1 MRPRPPAV
9 ASSLLAIAAAFAP
22 HPASAAPRKVLVIA
36 ADSGDGADLK
46 AAVAAVA
53 RAGEAVAPG
62 VQISQASLTDSA
74 LIVGCEPAQPDC
86 RQAVAEQL
94 AVDELVVVERGADR
108 AIAVTV
114 YGRGRAP
121 ARTSARVAGPD
132 DRAGLDALGAASA
145 RLLGG
150 DGAAGPEPRG
160 AAAGGSSSPRGPL
173 YLGVG
178 GGVLAVA
185 GAVAWGL
192 AAAKQGEIDDAP
204 TATADDL
211 AHLVDL
217 EDSGRAYAAAGNAL
231 VITGALAL
239 AAAGT
244 WYYLGRRRDRAIAVA
259 PAVGPSGAAVHV
271 GVRW

>member
-9 ASSLLAIAAAFAP
+9 ASSFLALAATLAP
-22 HPASAAPRKVLVIA
+22 HPVAAAPRKVLVIA
-36 ADSGDGADLK
+36 ADGGDGAAVA

-62 VQISQASLTDSA
+62 LAVSQASLTDSA
-74 LIVGCEPAQPDC
+74 LIVGCEPARPEC

-94 AVDELVVVERGADR
+94 AVDELVVVEGGADG
-108 AIAVTV
+108 AIAVTI
-114 YGRGRAP
+114 YGRGRTP
-121 ARTSARVAGPD
+121 AQTTARVAGPD

-145 RLLGG
+145 QLLGG
-150 DGAAGPEPRG
+150 TGEPTGERPLATTGGSSPPRG
-160 AAAGGSSSPRGPL
+160 AL

-178 GGVLAVA
+178 GGVLAIA
-185 GAVAWGL
+185 GVVAWGL
-192 AAAKQGEIDDAP
+192 AAGKQSAIDDAP
-204 TATADDL
+204 TATSADL
-211 AHLVDL
+211 AHLADL

-231 VITGALAL
+231 VITGAVAL

-244 WYYLGRRRDRAIAVA
+244 WYYLGRRRERAIAVA
-259 PAVGPSGAAVHV
+259 PSVGPSGAAVHL

>member
-9 ASSLLAIAAAFAP
+9 ASSLLAIAAALAP
-22 HPASAAPRKVLVIA
+22 HSAVAAPRKVLVIA
-36 ADSGDGADLK
+36 ADGDGPAVT

-62 VQISQASLTDSA
+62 LAVSQASLTDSA
-74 LIVGCEPAQPDC
+74 LIVGCEPARADC

-94 AVDELVVVERGADR
+94 AVDDLVVVERGADG
-108 AIAVTV
+108 AIAVTI

-121 ARTSARVAGPD
+121 AQTSAPVAGPD

-150 DGAAGPEPRG
+150 ARPSPDPRG
-160 AAAGGSSSPRGPL
+160 VSSGGSSSPRGAL

-178 GGVLAVA
+178 GGVLALA

-231 VITGALAL
+231 VVTGALAL
-239 AAAGT
+239 VAAGT
-244 WYYLGRRRDRAIAVA
+244 WYYLGRRRERGIAIA
-259 PAVGPSGAAVHV
+259 PAVGPNGAAVHV

>member
-1 MRPRPPAV
+1 VRPRPPAV
-9 ASSLLAIAAAFAP
+9 ASSLLAIAAALAP
-22 HPASAAPRKVLVIA
+22 HSAVAAPRKVLVIA
-36 ADSGDGADLK
+36 ADGDRPAAVT

-62 VQISQASLTDSA
+62 LAVSQASLTDSA
-74 LIVGCEPAQPDC
+74 LIVGCEPARADC

-94 AVDELVVVERGADR
+94 AVDDLVVVERGADG
-108 AIAVTV
+108 AIAVTI

-121 ARTSARVAGPD
+121 AQTSAPVAGPD

-150 DGAAGPEPRG
+150 ARPSPDPRG
-160 AAAGGSSSPRGPL
+160 VSSGGSSSPRGAL

-178 GGVLAVA
+178 GGVLALA

-239 AAAGT
+239 VAAGT
-244 WYYLGRRRDRAIAVA
+244 WYYLGRRRERGIAIA
-259 PAVGPSGAAVHV
+259 PAVGPNGAAVHV